1 MTFEREKMQHI
12 NILFVCLG
20 NICRSPMAEYVM
32 REKIKQAHLQHKIQ
46 TASAGTSG
54 WHDGEGMHC
63 GTADI
68 LDQHKIASNDFVSR
82 KVRSKDWADFDY
94 LIAMDNEN
102 LRDLEKLFGHHPE
115 KLFQITALCPD
126 LGIDHIPDP
135 WYTKNFQQTYAL
147 LDQCCDALLTKI
159 RQTHHL

>member
-1 MTFEREKMQHI
+1 MQPI

-20 NICRSPMAEYVM
+20 NICRSPMAEYLM
-32 REKIKQAHLQHKIQ
+32 REKIKQAHLQDKIF

-102 LRDLEKLFGHHPE
+102 LRDLETLFGHHPE
-115 KLFQITALCPD
+115 KQFQITALCPD

-135 WYTKNFQQTYAL
+135 WFTKNFNQTYEL
-147 LDQCCDALLTKI
+147 LDACCDALLDKI
-159 RQTHHL
+159 RQEHRL